1 MDYHQKY
8 IVAKKYY
15 IHLQLINNA
24 RELIGGD
31 NNIDSNKIIH
41 NSGPSGAG
49 KSTLGNKL
57 KEHQRLYKQ
66 VWTQHNIEK
75 YNNIMLKTKN
85 LDDILY
91 QNF

>member
-1 MDYHQKY
+1 MASNDEYQHYQFSQELLNIDK
-8 IVAKKYY
+8 I
-15 IHLQLINNA
+15 INN
-24 RELIGGD
+24 LD
-31 NNIDSNKIIH
+31 DKLNIIIKEVKEF
-41 NSGPSGAG
+41 SE
-49 KSTLGNKL
+49 LGNKL